1 MSNPGS
7 PPPPAPPLRGA
18 NIGCADVP
26 CEGEGSNSNR
36 PPLPDSRERASG
48 GGGEGRSHHA
58 PLRELVV
65 VFAVSGL
72 IVALLFVFGTSRVGL
87 QKDDAGQ
94 YYQMAESPTFLA
106 RLPYTFRVLTP
117 GLAGLWP
124 GDVVAGFTLVTLL
137 ALPLAATALYAYQ
150 RAIQLGH
157 PAALAGALLFAV
169 SGGSIRMLT
178 TPVYVD
184 ALTYLTEAAAFWLLA
199 RRQFWPFV
207 AVVTVGVLNRETAL
221 LLVALY
227 LMVEPPTRTTWTRA
241 ALAVL
246 VPAAG
251 LGVVVGLKL
260 AAGGVLGGTTPLAT
274 LAPFARTF
282 QQTLPSLADLFD
294 IYSMLGVLWLLAV
307 RNLPGP
313 TGFQRRALV
322 YAVLV
327 ILQLT
332 VSRGDEGRN
341 LSHLFPV
348 VIPLAMLEVQRV
360 LGGGGRLGRA
370 RAILLV
376 LGCAA
381 SMVHARWTILE
392 PAALRYSLVALGTVL
407 ALAIAW
413 GSPLVR
419 KPDPSSTSGTDTLL
433 RE

>member
-1 MSNPGS
+1 MGPLDPHG
-7 PPPPAPPLRGA
+7 PMAP
-18 NIGCADVP
+18 
-26 CEGEGSNSNR
+26 R
-36 PPLPDSRERASG
+36 PPTPSPSTL
-48 GGGEGRSHHA
+48 
-58 PLRELVV
+58 ELTSVLAVCGAVV
-65 VFAVSGL
+65 
-72 IVALLFVFGTSRVGL
+72 LLFFAFGTTRVGL

-124 GDVVAGFTLVTLL
+124 GDPVAGFTLVTLL

-150 RAIQLGH
+150 RAVDLER
-157 PAALAGALLFAV
+157 PAALAGALLFAI
-169 SGGSIRMLT
+169 SGGSIRLLT

-199 RRQFWPFV
+199 RRQYWPFV
-207 AVVTVGVLNRETAL
+207 AVVTVGALNRETAL

-227 LMVEPPTRTTWTRA
+227 LVVEPPTRSTWKRA
-241 ALAVL
+241 LLALL
-246 VPAAG
+246 LPATV
-251 LGVVVGLKL
+251 LGVVVVGKL
-260 AAGGVLGGTTPLAT
+260 AAGGVLSGATALAT

-282 QQTLPSLADLFD
+282 RQDLPSLSDLFD
-294 IYSMLGVLWLLAV
+294 VYSMFGVLWLLAA

-313 TGFQRRALV
+313 TWFQRRTLV

-348 VIPLAMLEVQRV
+348 VIPLAMLEVQRA
-360 LGGGGRLGRA
+360 LDTGGRLGWTL
-370 RAILLV
+370 AILLV
-376 LGCAA
+376 VGCAA
-381 SMVHARWTILE
+381 SMVHARWTPLE
-392 PAALRYSLVALGTVL
+392 SAALRYGLVASGTAL

-413 GSPLVR
+413 GP
-419 KPDPSSTSGTDTLL
+419 PLL
-433 RE
+433 RYTPGSMRRRGRGAMLRS